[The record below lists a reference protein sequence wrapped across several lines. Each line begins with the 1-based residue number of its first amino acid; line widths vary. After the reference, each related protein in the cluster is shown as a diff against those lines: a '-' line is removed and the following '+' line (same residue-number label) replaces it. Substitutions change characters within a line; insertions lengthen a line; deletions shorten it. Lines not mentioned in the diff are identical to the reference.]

1 MAETVQ
7 REKNIVP
14 RKKRR
19 INVLK
24 FLAGLLALALLVF
37 VGTRLKGWQEQRQ
50 ESRTVVLVNPW
61 NYLDD
66 TGYRPRLTSV
76 GEGMKLDRSCA
87 SKLKSMLADCAAA
100 GYDPLLLSAYRSRE
114 EQEQLFA
121 QRVQQLIDSGME
133 EDQAEQLAAETVA
146 RPGTSEHELGLAV
159 DIVDRENPVTND
171 SQADTGTQQWLRE
184 NAWRYGF
191 ILRYPENASEI
202 TGAPYEPWHYRYV
215 GQATA
220 WQLYSLGITLE
231 EYSSMF
237 YNEEAEIVF
246 DETE

>member
-1 MAETVQ
+1 MAQTMQAEN
-7 REKNIVP
+7 RPAP
-14 RKKRR
+14 RRKRR
-19 INVLK
+19 GSALK
-24 FLAGLLALALLVF
+24 YLAALLAVALLVF
-37 VGTRLKGWQEQRQ
+37 VGTRLKGWQEQRL

-66 TGYRPRLTSV
+66 TGYKPHLANV
-76 GEGMKLDRSCA
+76 GDGMKLDRSCA
-87 SKLKSMLADCAAA
+87 AKLKSMLADCRAA
-100 GYDPLLLSAYRSRE
+100 GYEPQLLSAYRSRE

-121 QRVQQLIDSGME
+121 QQVQRLIEGGTDPE
-133 EDQAEQLAAETVA
+133 QAEDLAAEAVA

-159 DIVDRENPVTND
+159 DIVDGAYPATDNTQER
-171 SQADTGTQQWLRE
+171 TGTQQWLRE

-191 ILRYPENASEI
+191 ILRYPEGATDL

-215 GQATA
+215 GEATA
-220 WQLYSLGITLE
+220 WQIYSLGITLE

-246 DETE
+246 DEAE